1 MCYHQGSRLR
11 LWQGKRR
18 QSQRKSQNLDP
29 KGKENTALGQNG
41 EAGRGNQFLNKEVW
55 CHACQVSDDLGK
67 STVHHTEP
75 QTEVQ
80 VRMQTWCCKLEP
92 HYRHMKI

>member
-41 EAGRGNQFLNKEVW
+41 EAGRGNQFLNKDKKYGVILVKFQMIW
-55 CHACQVSDDLGK
+55 GNPRYITRNPKLK
-67 STVHHTEP
+67 
-75 QTEVQ
+75 
-80 VRMQTWCCKLEP
+80 CK
-92 HYRHMKI
+92 